1 MLLYILPYVFTGR
14 YRACYHYSIESGEEC
29 ELDLAT
35 LDVDIVQS
43 FSIPNS
49 TLIMVN
55 TPVTSGR
62 VYPPNLICFFVIG
75 NK

>member
-14 YRACYHYSIESGEEC
+14 YRACYHYSIESGEQC
-29 ELDLAT
+29 VLDLAT
-35 LDVDIVQS
+35 LHVDIVQS
-43 FSIPNS
+43 FPVQNS
-49 TLIMVN
+49 TVIIVN
-55 TPVTSGR
+55 TPVISDR